1 MHLKT
6 KWFTLT
12 VSSGAL
18 WLIYQIIHEAT
29 K

>member
-1 MHLKT
+1 MRLKT
-6 KWFTLT
+6 KWFQLT

-18 WLIYQIIHEAT
+18 WVIYQIIHEVT